1 MSVEYGNERLSANR
15 GGRSEN
21 GLEERSDEVGLSR
34 PAEPGILSKEKNTER
49 RKGRRGFGG
58 RAPQKD
64 IRGRAPDKTGGR
76 LRSSRASATKQNRQP
91 KKAAE
96 SFV

>member
-1 MSVEYGNERLSANR
+1 MSVEYGNERISANG

-34 PAEPGILSKEKNTER
+34 PAELGILSKEKNTER

-64 IRGRAPDKTGGR
+64 IRGRAPDKTR
-76 LRSSRASATKQNRQP
+76 QLRSSAAGAEKQKKKSAVTG
-91 KKAAE
+91 
-96 SFV
+96 